1 MSDIFKFIKKVCAIV
16 AIFSISCLVLACN
29 NEKKNE
35 YFDGE
40 VIKKEDTYIIVKPF
54 DSKVRNDY
62 DDKIYVPIDDLTS
75 PPSVETLAEGQEV
88 RVLYSEISKQD
99 EKYKVKNTF
108 SILNLSD
115 VKE

>member
-1 MSDIFKFIKKVCAIV
+1 MLKCKKKVCTIV
-16 AIFSISCLVLACN
+16 AIFFISCLVLACN

-35 YFDGE
+35 YFDGK
-40 VIKKEDTYIIVKPF
+40 VIKKEDAYIIVEPF

-75 PPSVETLAEGQEV
+75 PPSVETVVEGQEV
-88 RVLYSEISKQD
+88 RVLYSEITKQD
-99 EKYKVKNTF
+99 KAYKVENTF
-108 SILNLSD
+108 SVLNLSD